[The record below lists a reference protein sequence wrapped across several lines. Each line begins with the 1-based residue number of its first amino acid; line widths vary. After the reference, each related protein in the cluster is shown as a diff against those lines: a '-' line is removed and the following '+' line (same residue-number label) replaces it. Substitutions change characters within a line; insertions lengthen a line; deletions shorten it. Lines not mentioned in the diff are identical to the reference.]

1 MPTVLSGLVD
11 DQDIEQT
18 QRKPDISNTIAM
30 LDPNVSQFTTM
41 LMKVASKPAFNQKVQ
56 WFEDQLLPR
65 LSAVSGAQTD
75 SDTSLE
81 VTAGTGQYFRAGD
94 LLRNAR
100 TGEAV
105 LVSAVSTDTLTIGR
119 GKGRVAAAAMND
131 GDQLL
136 IVANAAAQ
144 GATLGTRKQT
154 KKVNNYNYTQIVRNP
169 FGFTNTLIASSLFA
183 GNEPDNEAQKKS
195 IEHKRSIEYI
205 LFWGARGDSESDTST
220 AGTAGGLF
228 EFVQTNVKDVAGTLS
243 KTLLDTYL
251 RDLLQHGT
259 ENKVLFASPV
269 TAQALSGF
277 LRDAWQPA
285 VVNAK
290 LWGAKVNAF
299 ISGAYGYQ
307 IPVIVKRDWNDFS
320 TTSSQYGGWS
330 FLVDMDNVA
339 LRPLR
344 NTQFLP
350 NRQANDADE
359 KSHEYLWEGS
369 FECKQEL
376 THGLIVG
383 VTG

>member
-1 MPTVLSGLVD
+1 MTTVLNGLVD

-18 QRKPDISNTIAM
+18 QRVPDVSSTITM
-30 LDPNVSQFTTM
+30 LDPDTSQFTTM
-41 LMKVASKPAFNQKVQ
+41 LMKVASESAFNQKVT

-65 LSAVSGAQTD
+65 LSAVSGSQTNV
-75 SDTSLE
+75 DTSIE
-81 VTAGTGQYFRAGD
+81 VTASTGQYFRAGD
-94 LLRNAR
+94 LVRNAR
-100 TGEAV
+100 TGEAF
-105 LVSAVSTDTLTIGR
+105 LVTTVTTDTLTVTR
-119 GKGRVAAAAMND
+119 GHGRVTAAAMND
-131 GDQLL
+131 ADQLL

-154 KKVNNYNYTQIVRNP
+154 KKVNNYNRTQIVRNP
-169 FGFTNTLIASSLFA
+169 FGFTNTLIASKLFA
-183 GNEPDNEAQKKS
+183 GNEPTNEAQKKA
-195 IEHKRSIEYI
+195 IEHKRAIEYI
-205 LFWGARGDSESDTST
+205 LFWGARGDTESDTT
-220 AGTAGGLF
+220 VPGEAGGLF

-269 TAQALSGF
+269 MAQALSGF
-277 LRDAWQPA
+277 LRDAWSPTT
-285 VVNAK
+285 VDTR

-299 ISGAYGYQ
+299 ISGAYGSQ

-320 TTSSQYGGWS
+320 TSSSQYGGWS
-330 FLVDMDNVA
+330 FLVDMDNVKI
-339 LRPLR
+339 RPLR
-344 NTQFLP
+344 PTEFLQ

-359 KSHEYLWEGS
+359 KTHEYLWEGS

-376 THGLIVG
+376 THGVIVG

>member
-1 MPTVLSGLVD
+1 MTTVLNGLVD

-18 QRKPDISNTIAM
+18 QRVPDISDTITM
-30 LDPNVSQFTTM
+30 LDPDTSQFTTM
-41 LMKVASKPAFNQKVQ
+41 LMKVSSKPAFNQKVQ
-56 WFEDQLLPR
+56 WFEDQLMPR
-65 LSAVSGAQTD
+65 LSAVAGSQTD

-81 VTAGTGQYFRAGD
+81 VTATTGQYFRAGD
-94 LLRNAR
+94 LVRNAR

-105 LVSAVSTDTLTIGR
+105 LVTTVVTDTLTVVR
-119 GKGRVAAAAMND
+119 GQGRVTAAAMND
-131 GDQLL
+131 ADQLL

-154 KKVNNYNYTQIVRNP
+154 KKVNNYNYTQIVRHP
-169 FGFTNTLIASSLFA
+169 FGFTETLIASKLYA
-183 GNEPDNEAQKKS
+183 GNEPANEAQKKA

-205 LFWGARGDSESDTST
+205 LFWGARGDTESDTAT
-220 AGTAGGLF
+220 AGQAGGLF
-228 EFVQTNVKDVAGTLS
+228 EYVQTNVKDVAGTLS

-259 ENKVLFASPV
+259 ENKVFFAAPV
-269 TAQALSGF
+269 IAQALSGF
-277 LRDAWQPA
+277 LRDAWAPTT
-285 VVNAK
+285 VDTR
-290 LWGAKVNAF
+290 LWGAKVNGF
-299 ISGAYGYQ
+299 ISGTYGYQ
-307 IPVIVKRDWNDFS
+307 IPVIVKKDWNDFS
-320 TTSSQYGGWS
+320 TSSSQYGGWG

-344 NTQFLP
+344 PTKFLQ

-359 KSHEYLWEGS
+359 KTHEYLTETS
-369 FECKQEL
+369 FEVKQEL